1 MPVAISTGDA
11 MRLAVLILLLTLP
24 GPIQAQAGSASSA
37 PPRARATG
45 AVLLK
50 GSQVAGTDRL
60 FMGGWAGLVFG
71 DRLAI
76 GGGGLALSKNVELV
90 GSESSTGFD
99 LGMGYGGLTVRYWH
113 PWISRVAGE
122 VGLLLGAG
130 HAQVRDRLVGTEVA
144 SDNFMVAEPEVALFV
159 TTLPWLHLGT
169 SVGYRMVWGVEDL
182 PRVITEDLRSFT
194 ATISLRIGGS

>member
-113 PWISRVAGE
+113 P
-122 VGLLLGAG
+122 
-130 HAQVRDRLVGTEVA
+130 
-144 SDNFMVAEPEVALFV
+144 
-159 TTLPWLHLGT
+159 
-169 SVGYRMVWGVEDL
+169 
-182 PRVITEDLRSFT
+182 
-194 ATISLRIGGS
+194 